1 MSNNNSTVASSPK
14 INDDIMRI
22 TQRVI
27 RRSVKTREAYLNKIE
42 LARSQT
48 VHRAEL
54 ACGNLA
60 HGFAACQSEEKQIL
74 KSMTRSDIAII
85 SAYNDMLSA
94 HRPYDDYP
102 EQLKKSLLEAGAIGQ
117 VAAGVPAMCDGV
129 TQGQDGMELSLLSR
143 DVIAMSTAIG
153 LSHNMFDGALYLG
166 ICDKIV
172 PGLMIGALSFGHL
185 PALFVPAGPMATG
198 LPNKEKVRIRQLYVE
213 GKVDRNVL
221 LEAESASYHSIGTC
235 TFYGT
240 ANSNQMV
247 MEVMGLHLPGSSFVQ
262 PDSPLRTALTDAAA
276 RQITRL
282 TGQSGNY
289 LPIGH
294 LVDEKVIING
304 IVALLATGGSTNLTM
319 HLVAIARAAGIMIN
333 WDDFSELSTIVP
345 LICRIYPNGQAD
357 INQFQAAGGV
367 SLLIR
372 QLLSKGLLHEDVQ
385 TVAGAGLSRYTFEPW
400 LNDGQ
405 LAWREGTKNTYDS
418 SVIADINQPFSSH
431 GGTKLLSGN
440 LGRAVMK
447 TSAIPEKNQ
456 IIEAPAIVFN
466 NQNDIAPLFESGELN
481 RDCIIVVRFQGPT
494 ANGMPELHKLM
505 PPLGVLMDR
514 GYKVALV
521 TDGRLSGASGKVP
534 SAIHVTPEAYK
545 GGLLAKVVNGD
556 IIRVNALTG
565 ELSLLVDEQELAQ
578 RQSYQPDLSR
588 ERIGCGRELFGA
600 LRRHLSGAEEG
611 ACSIDF

>member
-1 MSNNNSTVASSPK
+1 MSKSISESMTLTTIHDELAH
-14 INDDIMRI
+14 I
-22 TQRVI
+22 TQRI
-27 RRSVKTREAYLNKIE
+27 ICRSAQTRAAYLSKIE
-42 LARSQT
+42 QARTTT
-48 VHRAEL
+48 VHRASL

-60 HGFAACQSEEKQIL
+60 HGFAACQTEEKQIL
-74 KSMTRSDIAII
+74 KSMTRADIAII
-85 SAYNDMLSA
+85 NSYNDMLSA
-94 HRPYDDYP
+94 HRPYDRYP
-102 EQLKKSLLEAGAIGQ
+102 EQLKKALLDAGSIGQ

-129 TQGQDGMELSLLSR
+129 TQGQDGMELSMLSR

-172 PGLMIGALSFGHL
+172 PGLMLGALSFGHL
-185 PALFVPAGPMATG
+185 PAIFVPAGPMSTG

-213 GKVDRNVL
+213 GKVGRSEL
-221 LEAESASYHSIGTC
+221 LEAEAASYHGIGTC

-247 MEVMGLHLPGSSFVQ
+247 MEVMGLHLPGASFV
-262 PDSPLRTALTDAAA
+262 PPETPLRDALTNAAA
-276 RQITRL
+276 QQITRL
-282 TGQSGNY
+282 TEQSGQY

-294 LVDEKVIING
+294 LVDEKVIVNG

-319 HLVAIARAAGIMIN
+319 HLVAIARAAGIIIN
-333 WDDFSELSTIVP
+333 WDDFSDLSEIVP

-367 SLLIR
+367 ALLIH
-372 QLLSKGLLHEDVQ
+372 QLLQKGLLHENVN
-385 TVAGAGLSRYTFEPW
+385 TVAGFGLSRYTQEPW
-400 LNDGQ
+400 LNNGH
-405 LAWREGTKNTYDS
+405 LEWREGPKDS
-418 SVIADINQPFSSH
+418 FNPEVIAQIDKPFSHH

-440 LGRAVMK
+440 LGRAMMK
-447 TSAIPEKNQ
+447 TSAVPEENQ
-456 IIEAPAIVFN
+456 IIEAPAVVFN
-466 NQNDIAPLFESGELN
+466 NQNDIAAQFESGALN
-481 RDCIIVVRFQGPT
+481 RDCIIVVRFQGPS

-534 SAIHVTPEAYK
+534 SAIHVTPEAYT
-545 GGLLAKVVNGD
+545 GGLLSKVKDGD
-556 IIRVNALTG
+556 MIRVNARTG
-565 ELSLLVDEQELAQ
+565 ELQLLIDEQEIAE
-578 RQSYQPDLSR
+578 RPVYKHGLSDKH
-588 ERIGCGRELFGA
+588 IGCGRELFGA
-600 LRRHLSGAEEG
+600 LRRNLSDAEKG